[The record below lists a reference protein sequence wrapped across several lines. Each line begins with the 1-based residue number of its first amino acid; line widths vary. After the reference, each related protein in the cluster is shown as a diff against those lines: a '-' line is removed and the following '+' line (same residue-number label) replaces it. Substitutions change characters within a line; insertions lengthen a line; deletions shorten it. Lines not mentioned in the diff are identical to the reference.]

1 MNAARKRKPE
11 PNPLTDDLIRRL
23 CDRVRETLS
32 SPHNSS
38 TKDFDVFISS
48 RQAESRALAAQIFK
62 ALRRTRHPRVG
73 KVLSVFLDD
82 VQIKPGQNIH
92 VAVQAAIRSSASF
105 IILLSPT
112 YNKTEYTTFEHML
125 IAGEDWGG
133 LQERIIPVLVQ
144 DCEIPERLRALKYLD
159 LRFLAPQKSRG
170 SIESEV
176 PLIRTHCLRVP
187 QERFATCLATHLH
200 LGTIRKFGFVEE
212 TGDIVPTGSYLELA
226 DGTKVSFSQ
235 FDIGAAVSRVCREF
249 AGALLEEGF
258 IVSAFVAKQF
268 ADRYGQ
274 EAFLPVDE
282 PISVLLEK
290 LGRDLRTA
298 STQDIV
304 HALESYAFDL
314 PPEFDR
320 SHLNA
325 LPRPSPS
332 WDLLHEL
339 I

>member
-1 MNAARKRKPE
+1 MNTLRKRKRKPNS
-11 PNPLTDDLIRRL
+11 PADNAMRRL
-23 CDRVRETLS
+23 RDRVRETLS
-32 SPHNSS
+32 STHNSL
-38 TKDFDVFISS
+38 TKEFDVFISY

-62 ALRRTRHPRVG
+62 ALRHTRHPRLG

-82 VQIKPGQNIH
+82 AQIKPGQNIH
-92 VAVQAAIRSSASF
+92 VAVQTAIRSSASF
-105 IILLSPT
+105 IVLLSPT

-159 LRFLAPQKSRG
+159 LRSLALQKSRG

-187 QERFATCLATHLH
+187 QERFASCMAAHLH
-200 LGTIRKFGFVEE
+200 LGTIRNFGFVEE
-212 TGDIVPTGSYLELA
+212 TGDIVPTGSYLEIG
-226 DGTKVSFSQ
+226 DGTKVSFSW
-235 FDIGAAVSRVCREF
+235 FDIGAAVSRVCKET

-258 IVSAFVAKQF
+258 IVSAFVAKQV

-282 PISVLLEK
+282 PISILLEK
-290 LGRDLRTA
+290 LGQDLRTA
-298 STQDIV
+298 SARDIV

-325 LPRPSPS
+325 LPRPS
-332 WDLLHEL
+332 
-339 I
+339 